1 MTDGAPEPAR
11 PSALARL
18 GRGLLRE
25 VVLPILVAIAL
36 VAIAVALIEG
46 PPAGDFLYAVF

>member
-1 MTDGAPEPAR
+1 MANPEPQPAR

-18 GRGLLRE
+18 GRGLVRE
-25 VVLPILVAIAL
+25 VVLPILVALGL